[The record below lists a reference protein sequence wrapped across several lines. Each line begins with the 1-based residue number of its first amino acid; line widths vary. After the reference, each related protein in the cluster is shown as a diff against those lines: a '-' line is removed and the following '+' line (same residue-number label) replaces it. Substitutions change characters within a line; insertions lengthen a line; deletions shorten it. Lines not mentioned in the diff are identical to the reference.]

1 MISPAKARA
10 NRRNALKSTG
20 PKTAAGKAAV
30 AANAHRHGLS
40 IPVLLDPALSREADD
55 LARRIERSVIG
66 TEADAH
72 GHALAGLIAEA
83 VLDLRRVREA
93 KLPVVNAWEADPAA
107 AGCVNELVRLDRYE
121 RRALSRRNTA
131 IRAFDQ
137 AHAAAGRRQNKAN
150 AKTSMNSSAMPAPVA
165 RRDGLRQCP

>member
-55 LARRIERSVIG
+55 LEHTRI
-66 TEADAH
+66 AFA
-72 GHALAGLIAEA
+72 
-83 VLDLRRVREA
+83 
-93 KLPVVNAWEADPAA
+93 
-107 AGCVNELVRLDRYE
+107 
-121 RRALSRRNTA
+121 RALELRTCPSSSR
-131 IRAFDQ
+131 I
-137 AHAAAGRRQNKAN
+137 G
-150 AKTSMNSSAMPAPVA
+150 
-165 RRDGLRQCP
+165 